1 MITLPLIDQTRTAP
15 ALQARRLTEDNLLA
29 DMSGFSAWLA
39 SQCCG
44 CTPAQTAI
52 KRVPTSATGQLMLVE
67 AMTVPQLV
75 AAMLYPSSGLSYF
88 AVSALKDRYLK
99 QMAGRDVGA
108 ANGLNFAL
116 SYVEVFN
123 ADLNGAVV
131 AGIDSDGDLTEVWA
145 GGVNV
150 GPFLADIV
158 CQQIEL
164 DAHAA
169 LKAEAEAA

>member
-1 MITLPLIDQTRTAP
+1 MPTLSMPTAP

-29 DMSGFSAWLA
+29 DMSGFAAWLN

-52 KRVPTSATGQLMLVE
+52 KRVPNSATKQLMLVD
-67 AMTVPQLV
+67 ALNVPQLV
-75 AAMLYPSSGLSYF
+75 AAVLYPSSGLSYF
-88 AVSALKDRYLK
+88 AVSALRDRYVK

-108 ANGLNFAL
+108 VNGSNFRLN
-116 SYVEVFN
+116 YVDVFN
-123 ADLNGAVV
+123 ADLNGWVV
-131 AGIDSDGDLTEVWA
+131 AGLDEDGDLTEVWA

-150 GPFLADIV
+150 GPFLAEAV
-158 CQQIEL
+158 CKQLEA

-169 LKAEAEAA
+169 FAAQAAEAA